1 MIVVKEKQN
10 MTEQWI
16 WCILCAC
23 VGLCGWGVI
32 RQLTL
37 GIDVNQQSISTIYL
51 VLLSAIP
58 CLVLVYFYKNKL
70 YTRYDQ
76 NGIKIKYFP
85 FRSKTIPW
93 SEVNKIELG
102 HLDSFP
108 YSISQSDTYSMV
120 YKAEGRTVLKV
131 ETKSEKIVISTTK
144 PEEIQRMVDTYCYR

>member
-1 MIVVKEKQN
+1 

-23 VGLCGWGVI
+23 AGLCGWGVI

-37 GIDVNQQSISTIYL
+37 GIEVHQQSISLIY
-51 VLLSAIP
+51 VMLLSSIP
-58 CLVLVYFYKNKL
+58 CLALVYFYKNKL
-70 YTRYDQ
+70 YTCYDQ

-85 FRSKTIPW
+85 FRSKIIPW
-93 SEVNKIELG
+93 TDVHKIELG

-108 YSISQSDTYSMV
+108 YTISHSDVYMV
-120 YKAEGRTVLKV
+120 YKAEGRMVLKV

-144 PEEIQRMVDTYCYR
+144 PDEIRRMVDTYYHCY